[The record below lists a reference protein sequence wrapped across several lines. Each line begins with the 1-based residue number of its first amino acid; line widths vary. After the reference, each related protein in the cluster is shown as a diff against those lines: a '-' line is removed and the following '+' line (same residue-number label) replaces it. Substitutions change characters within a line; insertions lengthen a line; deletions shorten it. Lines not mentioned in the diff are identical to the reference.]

1 MPSGVMRRP
10 FSREVRM
17 RSVLLL
23 VLGVP
28 IPVILLLA
36 FCTHH
41 F

>member
-1 MPSGVMRRP
+1 VTNP
-10 FSREVRM
+10 EVFM

-28 IPVILLLA
+28 IPIILLLA

>member
-1 MPSGVMRRP
+1 MRRP